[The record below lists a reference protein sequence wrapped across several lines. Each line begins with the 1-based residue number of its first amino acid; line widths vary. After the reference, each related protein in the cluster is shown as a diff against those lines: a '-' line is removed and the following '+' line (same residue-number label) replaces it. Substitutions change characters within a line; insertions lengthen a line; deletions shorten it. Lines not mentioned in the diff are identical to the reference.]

1 MTDFIYLI
9 YIGLFVVT
17 LIYFTTFGQSHG
29 PVIVV
34 SRGPVVT
41 KSEATYSG

>member
-9 YIGLFVVT
+9 YIGLFVIT
-17 LIYFTTFGQSHG
+17 IIYLFTFNRGHG
-29 PVIVV
+29 PIY

-41 KSEATYSG
+41 KSEATYSN

>member
-1 MTDFIYLI
+1 MNDFIYLI

-17 LIYFTTFGQSHG
+17 IIYFTTFNRGHG
-29 PVIVV
+29 PIIV